1 MASLISIRSSTSA
14 AAAAAADMRV
24 RFADGLTK
32 QQEKAARLLLKSL
45 SCPKSR

>member
-1 MASLISIRSSTSA
+1 MSA
-14 AAAAAADMRV
+14 AAAAAAAAADVRV

-32 QQEKAARLLLKSL
+32 LQEKAARLL